1 MQASPSGDRG
11 MLTSMWR
18 VDQHWSWRG
27 RHVRGAQ
34 SVVARAG
41 SSQHSRRD
49 ELPFLLNFLNS
60 CDAREIDREEQRTN
74 DRVGGGCGED
84 LRG

>member
-1 MQASPSGDRG
+1 
-11 MLTSMWR
+11 MLTSVWR
-18 VDQHWSWRG
+18 VDQHYSWHG
-27 RHVRGAQ
+27 RCVRGAQ

-60 CDAREIDREEQRTN
+60 SDAQQGNWQGGAEDERQGWWQVWRGFK
-74 DRVGGGCGED
+74 RVNFS
-84 LRG
+84 